1 MSRSGT
7 AGFELRSGASWRDP
21 FDMYARLRRDSPVH
35 HVVDDAPHT
44 GEHSDDR
51 DYWVLTRHADVFAA
65 SSDPETFSSAAG
77 LTVLYGELDA
87 IGLADNPPLVM
98 QDPPQH
104 TAFRSLVA
112 RGFTPR
118 QVTAIEPR
126 VREFVVERLERLA
139 DDGPADIVGE
149 LFKPLPSMVVA
160 HYLGVPDEDWTRF
173 DRWTSAIVG
182 TITGPA
188 EPADAATE
196 STTPSGAAPPTA
208 ADAAVSTAA
217 DAALSTAADAA
228 GATSELLGYFGELV
242 EHRRAHPGDDTVSA
256 LVDAGVADDPAG
268 LVSILAFVFTMITG
282 GNDTTTG
289 MLGGSVDLLA
299 TRTDQR
305 RRLVDDPTLVT
316 DAVDELLRLTS
327 PVQGLARTTT
337 RPVTYTDTPDGDVT
351 IPQGRKVL
359 LWHAAAN
366 RDETVYGPDAEDLD
380 VTRRPRRILT
390 FGHGHHHCLGAA
402 AARMQARVA
411 LTELLARHPEFD
423 VDSDGITYAPG
434 NYVRRPTY
442 VPFYAGRRR

>member
-1 MSRSGT
+1 MSLQVSRSNVS
-7 AGFELRSGASWRDP
+7 FELRSADTWRDP
-21 FDMYARLRRDSPVH
+21 FGMYARLRHESPVH
-35 HVVDDAPHT
+35 HVSGDAQSPHDS
-44 GEHSDDR
+44 GDVWNPD

-65 SSDPETFSSAAG
+65 ASDPPAFSSAAG
-77 LTVLYGELDA
+77 LTVVYGELEA

-118 QVTAIEPR
+118 QVTSIEPR
-126 VREFVVERLERLA
+126 VREFVVERLERL
-139 DDGPADIVGE
+139 DRDGPTDIVGE

-173 DRWTSAIVG
+173 DDWTAAIVG
-182 TITGPA
+182 ALAGS
-188 EPADAATE
+188 EPAA
-196 STTPSGAAPPTA
+196 SNGSGAAASNGSETA
-208 ADAAVSTAA
+208 ASNGSGAAA
-217 DAALSTAADAA
+217 
-228 GATSELLGYFGELV
+228 ATSELLTYFGELV

-289 MLGGSVDLLA
+289 LLGGSVDLLA
-299 TRTDQR
+299 AYPEQR
-305 RRLVDDPTLVT
+305 RRLVDDPALIP

-337 RPVTYTDTPDGDVT
+337 RAVTYTDTPDGPVT
-351 IPQGRKVL
+351 VPQGRKVL
-359 LWHAAAN
+359 LCYAAAN
-366 RDETVYGPDAEDLD
+366 RDESVFGPDAEHLD
-380 VTRRPRRILT
+380 VERRPRRILS
-390 FGHGHHHCLGAA
+390 FSHGHHHCLGAA

-411 LTELLARHPEFD
+411 LTELLARHPDFD
-423 VDSDGITYAPG
+423 VDPDGITYAPG

-442 VPFYAGRRR
+442 VPFYADGSR

>member
-1 MSRSGT
+1 MSQRG
-7 AGFELRSGASWRDP
+7 APAFELRSDDSWRNP
-21 FDMYARLRRDSPVH
+21 FEMYARLRRLSPVH
-35 HVVDDAPHT
+35 HVAAQ
-44 GEHSDDR
+44 

-65 SSDPETFSSAAG
+65 ASDPLTFSSAAG
-77 LTVLYGELDA
+77 LTMVYDELEA

-118 QVTAIEPR
+118 QVTSIEPR
-126 VREFVVERLERLA
+126 VREFVVERLERL
-139 DDGPADIVGE
+139 DGDGPTDIVGE

-173 DRWTSAIVG
+173 DDWTAAIVG
-182 TITGPA
+182 ALAGP
-188 EPADAATE
+188 EPAA
-196 STTPSGAAPPTA
+196 SNGSGAAASNGSGA
-208 ADAAVSTAA
+208 AA
-217 DAALSTAADAA
+217 
-228 GATSELLGYFGELV
+228 ATSELLTYFGELV

-268 LVSILAFVFTMITG
+268 MVSILAFVFTMITG

-289 MLGGSVDLLA
+289 LLGGSVDLLSGYPE
-299 TRTDQR
+299 QR
-305 RRLVDDPTLVT
+305 RRLVDDPALIP

-337 RPVTYTDTPDGDVT
+337 RTVTYTDTPDGPVT
-351 IPQGRKVL
+351 VPHGRKVL
-359 LWHAAAN
+359 LCYAAAN
-366 RDETVYGPDAEDLD
+366 RDESVFGPDAEHLD
-380 VTRRPRRILT
+380 VERRPRRILS
-390 FGHGHHHCLGAA
+390 FSHGHHHCLGAA

-411 LTELLARHPEFD
+411 LTELLARHPDFD
-423 VDSDGITYAPG
+423 VDPDGITYAPG

-442 VPFYAGRRR
+442 VPFYADGSR

>member
-1 MSRSGT
+1 MSHRG
-7 AGFELRSGASWRDP
+7 APAFELRSDDSWRNP
-21 FDMYARLRRDSPVH
+21 FEMYARLRRLSPVH
-35 HVVDDAPHT
+35 HVAAQ
-44 GEHSDDR
+44 

-65 SSDPETFSSAAG
+65 ASDPLAFSSAAG
-77 LTVLYGELDA
+77 LTVVYDELEA

-118 QVTAIEPR
+118 QVTSIEPR
-126 VREFVVERLERLA
+126 VREFVVERLERL
-139 DDGPADIVGE
+139 DGDGPTDIVGE

-173 DRWTSAIVG
+173 DDWTAAIVG
-182 TITGPA
+182 ALAGS
-188 EPADAATE
+188 EPAASNGSLAAA
-196 STTPSGAAPPTA
+196 SNGSRAAASNGSRA
-208 ADAAVSTAA
+208 AA
-217 DAALSTAADAA
+217 
-228 GATSELLGYFGELV
+228 ATSELLTYFGELV

-289 MLGGSVDLLA
+289 LLGGSVDLLSA
-299 TRTDQR
+299 YPEQR
-305 RRLVDDPTLVT
+305 RRLVDDPTLIP

-337 RPVTYTDTPDGDVT
+337 RAVAYTDTPDGPVT
-351 IPQGRKVL
+351 VPQGRKVVL
-359 LWHAAAN
+359 CYAAAN
-366 RDETVYGPDAEDLD
+366 RDESVFGPDAEHLD
-380 VTRRPRRILT
+380 VERRPRRILS
-390 FGHGHHHCLGAA
+390 FSHGHHHCLGAA

-411 LTELLARHPEFD
+411 LTELLARHPDFD
-423 VDSDGITYAPG
+423 VDPDGITYAPG

-442 VPFYAGRRR
+442 VPFYADGSR

>member
-1 MSRSGT
+1 MTVEVSRS
-7 AGFELRSGASWRDP
+7 AVSFELRSADTWRDP
-21 FDMYARLRRDSPVH
+21 FGMYARLRHESPVH
-35 HVVDDAPHT
+35 HVSGDANSSREPP
-44 GEHSDDR
+44 

-65 SSDPETFSSAAG
+65 ASDPLTFSSAAG
-77 LTVLYGELDA
+77 LTVIYGELEA

-118 QVTAIEPR
+118 QVTSIEPR
-126 VREFVVERLERLA
+126 VREFVVERLERL
-139 DDGPADIVGE
+139 DSEGPTDIVGE

-173 DRWTSAIVG
+173 DDWTTAIVG
-182 TITGPA
+182 ALAGP
-188 EPADAATE
+188 EPAVA
-196 STTPSGAAPPTA
+196 SNGSGAAASNGSGA
-208 ADAAVSTAA
+208 AASNGSGAAA
-217 DAALSTAADAA
+217 
-228 GATSELLGYFGELV
+228 ATSELLTYFGELV

-256 LVDAGVADDPAG
+256 LVDAGVADEPTG

-289 MLGGSVDLLA
+289 LLGGSVDLLSA
-299 TRTDQR
+299 YPEQR
-305 RRLVDDPTLVT
+305 RRLVDDPTLIP

-337 RPVTYTDTPDGDVT
+337 RAVTYTDTPDGPVT
-351 IPQGRKVL
+351 VPQGRKVL
-359 LWHAAAN
+359 LCYAAAN
-366 RDETVYGPDAEDLD
+366 RDESVFGPDAEHLD
-380 VTRRPRRILT
+380 IERRPRRILS
-390 FGHGHHHCLGAA
+390 FSHGHHHCLGAA

-411 LTELLARHPEFD
+411 LTELLARHPNFD
-423 VDSDGITYAPG
+423 ADPDGITYAQG

-442 VPFYAGRRR
+442 VPFYAGGSR